1 MPHVE
6 TTINQCFKELADPRV
21 IGRSQH
27 YLSDILTIVLCAVVS
42 GADGFNDIEMFA
54 RCKESFFRTFLELP
68 NGIPSH
74 DTINRV
80 MSMLSPD
87 EFSRCFTEWVKSL
100 SKRIPGIIAIDGKTL
115 RRSFHDAENRDCLHM
130 VNAWSVE
137 NGLVLGQVRTN
148 EKSNEIT
155 AIPILLSL
163 LDIEDCVVTID
174 AMGCQTEIA
183 QKILDG
189 GGDYV
194 LALKGNQGNS
204 HEAVELLFKWE
215 MKNNFNAVVHSKFSE
230 VEKNH
235 GRIETRDIFS
245 IGKLE
250 EIEGLGLEK
259 WPGLKSVTLIESIR
273 EINGKSTF
281 ESRYYLSSLIA
292 DAECIGKAI
301 RGHWGIENSLHW
313 VLDVVFNEDKARN
326 RKGHSA
332 ANMAIIRH
340 MAINLIKNEK
350 SSKASVRGR
359 RLKAGWDNNSSFP
372 VRNMCKKQS

>member
-1 MPHVE
+1 MAYQE
-6 TTINQCFKELADPRV
+6 TSVSQCFKELTDPRV

-27 YLSDILTIVLCAVVS
+27 YLSDILTIVLCAVIS
-42 GADGFNDIEMFA
+42 GADGFNDIEMFG

-87 EFSRCFTEWVKSL
+87 DFSKCFMEWVKSL
-100 SKRIPGIIAIDGKTL
+100 SKRISGIVAIDGKTL
-115 RRSFHDAENRDCLHM
+115 RSSFHDAESRDCLHM
-130 VNAWSVE
+130 VSAWSVE

-163 LDIEDCVVTID
+163 LDIEGCVVTID

-189 GGDYV
+189 GGNYM

-204 HEAVELLFKWE
+204 HEAVEQLFKWE
-215 MKNNFNAVVHSKFSE
+215 KKNNFSGVTYSQFSE
-230 VEKNH
+230 VEKDH
-235 GRIETRDIFS
+235 GRIETRSVFS

-250 EIEGLGLEK
+250 EIDGLGLEK
-259 WPGLKSVTLIESIR
+259 WPELKSVTLVESMR
-273 EINGKSTF
+273 EIKGKLTV
-281 ESRYYLSSLIA
+281 ESRYYLSSLAA
-292 DAECIGKAI
+292 DAEYIGKTI

-326 RKGHSA
+326 RKDHSA
-332 ANMAIIRH
+332 TNMTIIRH
-340 MAINLIKNEK
+340 MAVNLVKGDK
-350 SSKASVRGR
+350 SSKASIRGR
-359 RLKAGWDNNSSFP
+359 RLKAGWDDNYLLKLISA
-372 VRNMCKKQS
+372 V